1 MSSALD
7 ADADASTAADG
18 PEVRARREAA

>member
-7 ADADASTAADG
+7 ADADASTDADG
-18 PEVRARREAA
+18 PEVRSRREAA